1 MFRRLG
7 VLLCAVMWA
16 FACSEPPEKERH
28 QAEGALA
35 AARAADAATYAPA
48 ELQAA
53 EAALQKYHAAVAER
67 DYRQAL
73 NFALAAQDSAYQAAR
88 QASNEKAAA
97 RSRAEKLIADVEA
110 LSRAAAARLAGPAA
124 SRPPGAA
131 ADRLRA
137 AIKTTPAALQEAR
150 ALLQRQDFRGAS
162 LRLTPLF
169 EAFQRE
175 MGGTEAGRRG
185 RG

>member
-7 VLLCAVMWA
+7 LLLCALVCS
-16 FACSEPPEKERH
+16 FACSDPPEKERH

-35 AARAADAATYAPA
+35 AARAADAATYAPV

-53 EAALQKYHAAVAER
+53 EAALQKYDAAVADR

-97 RSRAEKLIADVEA
+97 RSRAEKLIIDVEA
-110 LSRAAAARLAGPAA
+110 LSRAGAARMAGTSGP
-124 SRPPGAA
+124 RPTGAA
-131 ADRLRA
+131 ADRLRSA
-137 AIKTTPAALQEAR
+137 LKNAPATLQEAR
-150 ALLQRQDFRGAS
+150 TLLQRQDFRGAT
-162 LRLTPLF
+162 LRLTAIYEGL
-169 EAFQRE
+169 QRE
-175 MGGTEAGRRG
+175 LGGSEPGRRG